1 MDKNDQNVERQVW
14 QRVLAQP
21 PAQTGREDLRM
32 LMLAV
37 METAAGYRLLTGM
50 LTGKAR
56 ERVRGLWEGEQANL
70 ACLRGMQRLS
80 GGGEDKSKTIPLPSE
95 PARKLL
101 EKSFYRTRRAMAE
114 YAARL
119 ADPEFGVVFQ
129 AMADR
134 EQAHC
139 VVLVELLGSR
149 L

>member
-1 MDKNDQNVERQVW
+1 
-14 QRVLAQP
+14 
-21 PAQTGREDLRM
+21 M
-32 LMLAV
+32 LMLAA

-56 ERVRGLWEGEQANL
+56 EQVRGLWEGEQANL
-70 ACLRGMQRLS
+70 ACLQGMRRLS
-80 GGGEDKSKTIPLPSE
+80 GGSGDKRKNISLPSE
-95 PARKLL
+95 PAGKLL

-139 VVLVELLGSR
+139 AVLIELLGSG